1 MQFLVIDGKD
11 TGRHSQLLD
20 AAFVLRHQVFVE
32 ENGWDTLAKQ
42 DGRERDQFDN
52 EHALHLLMMEGSE
65 IAVYSR
71 LLPTEHPH
79 LLSDVYPHLAT
90 RGVPRGP
97 DIYEW
102 TRMCV
107 SRPWRGDGRW
117 SFGAGEMV
125 RAVVEFCLDSGITAT
140 TWEGHP
146 VWLSRFT
153 ELGFDVRPLGLPQR
167 YDHGPVLPAIM
178 DMTSTV
184 LDGLIDRGIPQVDR
198 ANRLAA

>member
-1 MQFLVIDGKD
+1 MELLVIHGSEVE
-11 TGRHSQLLD
+11 RHSRLMD
-20 AAFVLRHQVFVE
+20 EAFVLRHQIFVD
-32 ENGWDTLAKQ
+32 ENGWGTLAQ
-42 DGRERDQFDN
+42 PDGRERDEFDH
-52 EHALHLLMMEGSE
+52 EHARHLILMQRGQ

-90 RGVPRGP
+90 RGIPRGP
-97 DIYEW
+97 HIWEW

-107 SRPWRGDGRW
+107 ARPWRGDGRW

-125 RAVVEFCLDSGITAT
+125 RAIVEYCLDEGIVST

-146 VWLSRFT
+146 VWLSRFM
-153 ELGFDVRPLGLPQR
+153 ELGFDVEPLGLPQR

-178 DMTSTV
+178 HMTPQV
-184 LDGLIDRGIPQVDR
+184 LDGLIDRGIGAVG
-198 ANRLAA
+198 RLAA

>member
-11 TGRHSQLLD
+11 CSRHAQLMD
-20 AAFVLRHQVFVE
+20 EIFVLRHKVFVE
-32 ENGWDTLAKQ
+32 ENGWDTLARP

-52 EHALHLLMMEGSE
+52 EHALHLLMMEGSQ

-71 LLPTEHPH
+71 LLPTEQPH

-90 RGVPRGP
+90 RGIPRGP

-107 SRPWRGDGRW
+107 SKPWRGDGRW

-125 RAVVEFCLDSGITAT
+125 RAVVEFCLETGITAT

-153 ELGFDVRPLGLPQR
+153 ELGFDVRPLGLPVR

-178 DMTSTV
+178 DMNHTV
-184 LDGLIDRGIPQVDR
+184 LEALIDRGIPHVGR
-198 ANRLAA
+198 ASSIAA